1 MQTYL
6 RGRYGIDVDLA
17 DIPVPPN
24 EGKLYSSPAS
34 TALHARIRA
43 SGSEYSLVYPP
54 AVAEQPRR
62 LISLKSNDMAPW
74 YRRRLVAPSLTGP
87 GVPVDLD
94 ISHFELVAVDEVSQ
108 YSYVVGTSLP
118 THASWLALC
127 RRVGAELSMP
137 LTFRSD
143 GSEILRSAAFVA
155 AIAALVGVA
164 VFALIRRRQVC
175 ELPMQLGCL
184 RLEISE
190 RVATIVVFRH
200 FAIFALASL
209 FLLSIVV
216 RH

>member
-1 MQTYL
+1 VQTYL

-17 DIPVPPN
+17 DIAVPPN

-54 AVAEQPRR
+54 TVAEQPRR

-143 GSEILRSAAFVA
+143 GSEILRSPAFVA
-155 AIAALVGVA
+155 AIAALGHEIAPAPRGCPRPVTGFPVY
-164 VFALIRRRQVC
+164 
-175 ELPMQLGCL
+175 LG
-184 RLEISE
+184 IA
-190 RVATIVVFRH
+190 ATEVD
-200 FAIFALASL
+200 
-209 FLLSIVV
+209 
-216 RH
+216 